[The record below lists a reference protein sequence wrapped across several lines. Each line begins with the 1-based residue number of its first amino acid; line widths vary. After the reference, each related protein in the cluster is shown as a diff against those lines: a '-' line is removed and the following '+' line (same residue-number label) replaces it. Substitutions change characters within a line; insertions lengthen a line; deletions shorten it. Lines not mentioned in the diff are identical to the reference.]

1 MAHVRVSSK
10 CGRCGRISANF
21 LPDTLSEHL
30 AHVAPDKRG
39 VVPQK
44 GTVMENK
51 ELVTPMKTLD
61 DVRAQFN
68 LIYGDLTAAF
78 LLAGKRR
85 DDLMTLLQQ
94 ASDVVVDAEDEPS
107 KTKIID
113 MARENLKE
121 LARIL
126 DKDETTI
133 PEFEKSAREE
143 YREMLKSISVVAQRL
158 TSATLEAHHIAY
170 DMASIIELPI
180 ESVAKHM
187 EPILERVGEL
197 DMLVQNIESEGGK

>member
-1 MAHVRVSSK
+1 
-10 CGRCGRISANF
+10 
-21 LPDTLSEHL
+21 
-30 AHVAPDKRG
+30 
-39 VVPQK
+39 
-44 GTVMENK
+44 MENK